1 MSKRAFITGGSG
13 LFGLNFI
20 LQNIYNYDFC
30 ALQNNTTISLPNT
43 QTVHMNLEDLVSIE
57 TCLNA
62 HLPDFV
68 IHAAGMTNVDDC
80 EENPAK
86 ANYINGTLAGN
97 LAKITHEMGIK
108 FIHISTDHLFDGTT
122 SFVSEEKE
130 KNPINAYGFSKA
142 FGEDL
147 VIKNNPDSLII
158 RCNFYGWGPSYKM
171 SFSDFI
177 INSLSNSSK
186 IQLADDYYYTPSS
199 TSGLVNS
206 INSLIARNAKGIFNV
221 VGSERVSKYDFGLK
235 VANIFELSD
244 SFIEQVSSKSLNL
257 KTKRPSDMS
266 LSDKKLHNFIGKNIG
281 IISVGINELK
291 EQLNSQLYNKIKT
304 L

>member
-20 LQNIYNYDFC
+20 LQNTNNYNFC
-30 ALQNNTTISLPNT
+30 ALQNNKIISLSNT
-43 QTVHMNLEDLVSIE
+43 ETVHMNLEDLVSIE
-57 TCLNA
+57 TGLKA

-80 EENPAK
+80 EENPTK
-86 ANYINGTLAGN
+86 ANFINGTLAGN
-97 LAKITHEMGIK
+97 LAKITHELGIK

-147 VIKNNPDSLII
+147 VIKNNPDSLIV
-158 RCNFYGWGPSYKM
+158 RCNFFGWGPSYKA

-177 INSLSNSSK
+177 INNLLNRSK
-186 IQLADDYYYTPSS
+186 IRLADDYYYTPSS
-199 TSGLVNS
+199 LSGLINS
-206 INSLIARNAKGIFNV
+206 INSLIARNAKGIFNI
-221 VGSERVSKYDFGLK
+221 VGSERISKYDFGIHL
-235 VANIFELSD
+235 ANTFELPD
-244 SFIEQVSSKSLNL
+244 SLIEQVNSKSLNL
-257 KTKRPSDMS
+257 KTRRPADMS
-266 LSDKKLHNFIGKNIG
+266 LSDKKLHNFLGKNIG
-281 IISVGINELK
+281 IISEGINELK
-291 EQLNSQLYNKIKT
+291 EQYNSQLYNKIKT

>member
-20 LQNIYNYDFC
+20 LQNTNNYNFC
-30 ALQNNTTISLPNT
+30 ALQNNKIISLSNT
-43 QTVHMNLEDLVSIE
+43 ETVHMNLEDLVSIE
-57 TCLNA
+57 TGLKA

-80 EENPAK
+80 EENPTK
-86 ANYINGTLAGN
+86 ANFINGTLAGN
-97 LAKITHEMGIK
+97 LAKITHELGIK

-147 VIKNNPDSLII
+147 VIKNNPDSLIV
-158 RCNFYGWGPSYKM
+158 RCNFFGWGPSYKA

-177 INSLSNSSK
+177 INNLSNRSK
-186 IQLADDYYYTPSS
+186 IRLADDYYYTPSS
-199 TSGLVNS
+199 LSGLINS
-206 INSLIARNAKGIFNV
+206 INSLIARNAKGIFNI
-221 VGSERVSKYDFGLK
+221 VGSERISKYDFGIHL
-235 VANIFELSD
+235 ANTFELPD
-244 SFIEQVSSKSLNL
+244 SLIEQVNSKSLNL
-257 KTKRPSDMS
+257 KTRRPADMS
-266 LSDKKLHNFIGKNIG
+266 LSDKKLHNFLGKNIG
-281 IISVGINELK
+281 IISEGINELK
-291 EQLNSQLYNKIKT
+291 EQYNSQLYNKIKT